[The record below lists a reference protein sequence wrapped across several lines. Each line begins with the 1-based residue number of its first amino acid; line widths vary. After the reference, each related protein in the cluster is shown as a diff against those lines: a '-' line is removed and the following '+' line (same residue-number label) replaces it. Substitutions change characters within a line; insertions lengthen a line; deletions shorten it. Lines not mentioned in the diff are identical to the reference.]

1 MFLKQRIICIGKL
14 KEKYWTDACN
24 EYLKRLSAYQNTE
37 VSELS
42 EVRVYEENSLSQI
55 NLTKE
60 KEGNNILSKIKDN
73 DYVIVLCIDGKMF
86 DSVDFSNKLSDIIQQ
101 TRGDIVFVIGGS
113 YGLSDNVIKRA
124 DLKLSFS
131 KFTFPHQLMRVILLE
146 QIYRAYKIKN
156 KEKYHK

>member
-1 MFLKQRIICIGKL
+1 MFLKQRIICVGKL
-14 KEKYWTDACN
+14 KEKYLTDACN

-37 VSELS
+37 VLELS
-42 EVRVYEENSLSQI
+42 EVRVYEENSISQI
-55 NLTKE
+55 NLAKE

-73 DYVIVLCIDGKMF
+73 DFVIALCIDGKMY
-86 DSVDFSNKLSDIIQQ
+86 DSVDFSNKISEIIQNI
-101 TRGDIVFVIGGS
+101 RGDIIFVIGGS

-124 DLKLSFS
+124 NLKLSFS